1 MNTYTAASNGH
12 PTQPQVYI
20 HPTAQVSEQ
29 ARIGAG
35 TYIWSHVQ
43 VREHA
48 VIGSQCIVGKDVYI
62 DAGVVIGNRVKIQN
76 SSLLYQGVIVSDGVF
91 VGPRV
96 CFTNDRYP
104 RAIRPDGQLK
114 GAEDWV
120 VTPIHVGYG
129 ASLGAGAVIVAGADI
144 GRFAMVG
151 AGAVVTHSVPDHGM
165 VLGVPARLSGY
176 VCRCG
181 LPLLM
186 DGEIGWC
193 PICKFTLDIGA

>member
-1 MNTYTAASNGH
+1 MNTFTAASNGEV
-12 PTQPQVYI
+12 TQSQAYI

-29 ARIGAG
+29 ARVGGG
-35 TYIWSHVQ
+35 TCIWNHVQ

-48 VIGSQCIVGKDVYI
+48 VIGSQCIVGKDAYI
-62 DAGVVIGNRVKIQN
+62 DTGVVIGDRVKIQN
-76 SSLLYQGVIVSDGVF
+76 SCLLYQGVTLDDGVF

-104 RAIRPDGQLK
+104 RAIRADGQLK
-114 GAEDWV
+114 GGEDWV
-120 VTPIHVGYG
+120 VTPTHVGYG
-129 ASLGAGAVIVAGADI
+129 ASLGAGAIIVAGANI

-151 AGAVVTHSVPDHGM
+151 AGAVVTHSVPDYGM
-165 VLGVPARLSGY
+165 VLGVPARLNGY
-176 VCRCG
+176 VCQCG

-193 PICKFTLDIGA
+193 PVCKFSLDTGI